1 MFETKSA
8 RGGGGVNYGNYIG
21 IPSWAKSGGN
31 DTTTNIHILMAMV
44 CYEGERRNG

>member
-1 MFETKSA
+1 MWGA
-8 RGGGGVNYGNYIG
+8 RGLGPGGPALNPPLG
-21 IPSWAKSGGN
+21 IPSWTKSGGN